1 MQMRGIVR
9 ILSLTVV
16 FILFVVT
23 VTACGNKAGEKQD
36 ASAAV
41 STSSQDT
48 EVKKDGPS
56 WTWDTS
62 PVKLTWFVDQ
72 DWYKKTWDT
81 ENCLLDRKITEETG
95 VTIEINSGNGDKF
108 NVLIASDS
116 LPDIVSTWIGSP
128 QRQTLEKNQMVYPF
142 NELIEKYAPDFKVPQ
157 SMQDWFRNED
167 GNYYGYVNYFYA
179 PEDMQEG
186 NYYVTHNNFRIRK
199 DIADQLGIKVSDFDT
214 KEGTLEALR
223 KVRDSKIQY
232 DGLDVI
238 PFLPCAGTRDLLLD
252 VQYMAQQ
259 FGAAYEDEEGNW
271 LDWRMQPETLEALQ
285 FYNQLYNEGLM
296 PVDAVTLNIEQKGAK
311 VANGSVFMIQGRQVE
326 NQWKELEARD
336 ENAVYLLV
344 GPIRGDKGKTPYL
357 TTSGLTGWT
366 MTMVT
371 TNAKHPDRAVRF
383 IYYMSQPE
391 MVLQTWWGPEGV
403 AWDMVDGH
411 VVIKP
416 EVEEEY
422 KRDWAAATQKYG
434 DKTFEWLVSWLPIQR
449 TYPIATKQY
458 MIDNERYEREVYG
471 KYVFD
476 DRCFSDVMVDA
487 GTEEAGIYEKL
498 NNYWISQVA
507 KIIVAKPSEVES
519 MYYEA
524 VEKSK
529 ELGWQKFRDATNAKF
544 KANKAKLG
552 IEFAYPPNIK

>member
-1 MQMRGIVR
+1 MHGIVR
-9 ILSLTVV
+9 KLCLTMV
-16 FILFVVT
+16 FILFVVS
-23 VTACGNKAGEKQD
+23 VTACGGN
-36 ASAAV
+36 AV
-41 STSSQDT
+41 EDQDT
-48 EVKKDGPS
+48 STTTSTVSPDTAAEKEGPS

-72 DWYKKTWDT
+72 DWYKKNWDT
-81 ENCLLDRKITEETG
+81 ENCLLDRKITDETG
-95 VTIEINSGNGDKF
+95 VTVEITSGNGDKF
-108 NVLIASDS
+108 NALIASDS
-116 LPDIVSTWIGSP
+116 LPDIVSTWIGSS
-128 QRQTLEKNQMVYPF
+128 QRQTLEKNQMVHPF
-142 NELIEKYAPDFKVPQ
+142 NQLIENYAPDFKVPQ

-199 DIADQLGIKVSDFDT
+199 DIAEQLGIKVSDFDT
-214 KEGTLEALR
+214 KEGTIQALK
-223 KVRDSKIQY
+223 KVRDAKIQY

-238 PFLPCAGTRDLLLD
+238 PFYPCAGPGDLLLD

-259 FGAAYEDEEGNW
+259 FGADYEDAEGNW

-285 FYNQLYNEGLM
+285 FYNTLYNEGLM
-296 PVDAVTLNIEQKGAK
+296 PVDAITLNIEQKGAK

-326 NQWKELEARD
+326 NQWNDLESRD

-344 GPIRGDKGKTPYL
+344 GPIKGDEGKTPYL

-366 MTMVT
+366 MTMIT
-371 TNAKHPDRAVRF
+371 TNAKNPDRAVRF
-383 IYYMSQPE
+383 LNYMTQPE
-391 MVLQTWWGPEGV
+391 IILQTWWGPEGV

-422 KRDWAAATQKYG
+422 KRDWAAANQKYG

-449 TYPIATKQY
+449 TYPIPTKQH
-458 MIDNERYEREVYG
+458 MIDNEKYEREVYG
-471 KYVFD
+471 KYIFD
-476 DRCFSDVMVDA
+476 DRCFSDVMVEA

-498 NNYWISQVA
+498 NNYWIGQVA
-507 KIIVAKPSEVES
+507 KIIVAKPEEVAA
-519 MYYEA
+519 MYHEA

-529 ELGWQKFRDATNAKF
+529 ELGWQKFYDATNARF